1 MILILH
7 SLQGM
12 SFFVL
17 ETIFDKVLANNNNY
31 SETGNR
37 LMAKS
42 SCLRSELIIK
52 RFRNHSVLLQW
63 AIVFYFIG
71 SMSNLII

>member
-42 SCLRSELIIK
+42 SCLRSELITK

-63 AIVFYFIG
+63 AIVF
-71 SMSNLII
+71 